1 MFCRRVLHNLGI
13 CPFLFSRGRQNEARG
28 GSLLFGKLSPRGGDA
43 RKTNLTRPPPRPPPS
58 LFSLLKQAGYPKLEM
73 KNHQLR
79 KGIIYFLTHQTLSAV
94 MGAQDLLN
102 KNDLTFHQ

>member
-1 MFCRRVLHNLGI
+1 MLHNLGI
-13 CPFLFSRGRQNEARG
+13 CPFLFSRGRQNEARE

-43 RKTNLTRPPPRPPPS
+43 RKTNLTPPPPS

-79 KGIIYFLTHQTLSAV
+79 KGIIYFFTHQTLSAV
-94 MGAQDLLN
+94 IEAQDLLN